1 MARMDEGTAIEVMKL
16 APQDSFRVLMKHFEV
31 IESELQEE
39 INDPMT
45 PKDRREILVFLR
57 SQIRKEVIDVV
68 KTAQRLLEKK
78 QELTGQ
84 AKGTR

>member
-1 MARMDEGTAIEVMKL
+1 MPRMDEGTALEVVKL

-31 IESELQEE
+31 IESELQDE

-45 PKDRREILVFLR
+45 PKDRREILVYLK
-57 SQIRKEVIDVV
+57 SQMRKEVIDVV

-78 QELTGQ
+78 SELTGQ
-84 AKGTR
+84 ARGIR